1 MTDDTRTVQKNLQ
14 YHFVVVWNEA
24 SGTWEVDAETLD
36 AKFDTEVI
44 WDKDSNNWVSY
55 EDDEEL
61 RNDFT
66 NKEDALATILQQFNS
81 NFREGV
87 LE

>member
-1 MTDDTRTVQKNLQ
+1 MEDTTRKTEKNLQ

-44 WDKDSNNWVSY
+44 FDTHSQTWVSY
-55 EDDEEL
+55 EDDDDL
-61 RNDFT
+61 RAEFLD
-66 NKEDALATILQQFNS
+66 KENALATLLQDFN
-81 NFREGV
+81 NALNE
-87 LE
+87 EDK

>member
-61 RNDFT
+61 REDFT

>member
-1 MTDDTRTVQKNLQ
+1 MEDTTRKTEKNLQ

>member
-24 SGTWEVDAETLD
+24 SGTWEVDSETLD

-55 EDDEEL
+55 EDDDEL
-61 RNDFT
+61 REDFT

>member
-55 EDDEEL
+55 EDDDEL
-61 RNDFT
+61 REDFT

>member
-1 MTDDTRTVQKNLQ
+1 MATIQKNLQ

>member
-55 EDDEEL
+55 EDDDEL
-61 RNDFT
+61 REDFT
-66 NKEDALATILQQFNS
+66 NKEDALATILQQSNS

>member
-1 MTDDTRTVQKNLQ
+1 MTRTIEKNLQ
-14 YHFVVVWNEA
+14 YHFVVVWDEA
-24 SGTWEVDAETLD
+24 SSSWEVDAETLD

-55 EDDEEL
+55 KEDDDL
-61 RNDFT
+61 RSNFFD
-66 NKEDALATILQQFNS
+66 KEDALANILQQNNS

>member
-1 MTDDTRTVQKNLQ
+1 MEDTTRKSEKNLQ